1 MSEFREDFIQGL
13 ILLASA
19 VDSFVG
25 RGFGHPVL
33 VGGAAVEFYT
43 GGAVVSGDFD
53 FVTPWHEAFGA
64 ALEEVG
70 FRREDRPG
78 WLLRGYYHPELAIG
92 VELVSGTLFDGRA
105 DRAKVRLVT
114 VSDDGKAVPIVA
126 VEDLIA
132 DRLGQF
138 CSTPQGVKEMLEQA
152 ILLFNLAE
160 MPDEDY
166 LDRRIR
172 EETDGKFGLGFL
184 RDAASKRK

>member
-1 MSEFREDFIQGL
+1 M
-13 ILLASA
+13 
-19 VDSFVG
+19 
-25 RGFGHPVL
+25 
-33 VGGAAVEFYT
+33 
-43 GGAVVSGDFD
+43 
-53 FVTPWHEAFGA
+53 
-64 ALEEVG
+64 
-70 FRREDRPG
+70 
-78 WLLRGYYHPELAIG
+78 RGYYHPELAIG